1 MSLFDREV
9 ISVVTL
15 FCCWTSLEKGLISL
29 EGDLFQQRRDSQFIF
44 IDITKAL
51 IRESTIRCPR
61 GKNVENICRSVLK
74 KLLSCV
80 SLTASHGDARG
91 LDVSPQCWW
100 WTESS
105 WLLPVRLKWCIS
117 SVNLEWIPS
126 PDYRAWHGWF
136 LRLLVLVDEIP
147 WHISLMF
154 CNSVARC
161 SFIVV
166 HQQPLGFSKNLMGSH
181 ISISKGNMSMWGKI
195 LAYLLYSSFADSAWC
210 GDRKSVV

>member
-1 MSLFDREV
+1 M
-9 ISVVTL
+9 
-15 FCCWTSLEKGLISL
+15 
-29 EGDLFQQRRDSQFIF
+29 
-44 IDITKAL
+44 
-51 IRESTIRCPR
+51 
-61 GKNVENICRSVLK
+61 
-74 KLLSCV
+74 
-80 SLTASHGDARG
+80 
-91 LDVSPQCWW
+91 
-100 WTESS
+100 
-105 WLLPVRLKWCIS
+105 RLKWCIS

-210 GDRKSVV
+210 GQWKCGLCKTLLLLLLSRFSCVWLCATPETAAHQTFPPLGLLSKLPQNVWSCHQKWFQTLKSRNEIFDSR